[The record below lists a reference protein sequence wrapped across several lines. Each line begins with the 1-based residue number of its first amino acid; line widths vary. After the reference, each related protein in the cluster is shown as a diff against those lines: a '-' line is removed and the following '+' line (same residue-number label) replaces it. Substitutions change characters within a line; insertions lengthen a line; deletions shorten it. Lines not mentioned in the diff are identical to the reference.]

1 MADSVRK
8 VKYCYVKVPNRAGS
22 GAKLLAEFKEADV
35 NLMGLVA
42 FPAKGGKAQVDLIA
56 QDMAAIRRIAGKS
69 GLRVSKVKK
78 GFLVQGT
85 DQVGACHRQLQ
96 KLADRKINI
105 TAAQALSAGKGR
117 YAMILWVKLKD
128 YNRAAKALKAK

>member
-8 VKYCYVKVPNRAGS
+8 VKYCYVMVPNRAGS
-22 GAKLLAEFKEADV
+22 GAKLLAAFKEAGV
-35 NLMGLVA
+35 NLTGLVA
-42 FPAKGGKAQVDLIA
+42 FPGKKGKAQVDLVA
-56 QDMAAIRRIAGKS
+56 QDMGAVRRVAGKS
-69 GLRVSKVKK
+69 GLRLSKIKK

-96 KLADRKINI
+96 KLADRKISI

-117 YAMILWVKLKD
+117 YAMILWVKAKD
-128 YNRAAKALKAK
+128 YNRAAKALRAK

>member
-1 MADSVRK
+1 
-8 VKYCYVKVPNRAGS
+8 
-22 GAKLLAEFKEADV
+22 LAEFKEAGV
-35 NLMGLVA
+35 NLTGLVA
-42 FPAKGGKAQVDLIA
+42 FPGKKGKAQVDLVA
-56 QDMAAIRRIAGKS
+56 QNMGAVRKVAGKS
-69 GLRVSKVKK
+69 GLRVSKIKK

-117 YAMILWVKLKD
+117 YAMILWVKAKD
-128 YNRAAKALKAK
+128 YNRAAKALRAK